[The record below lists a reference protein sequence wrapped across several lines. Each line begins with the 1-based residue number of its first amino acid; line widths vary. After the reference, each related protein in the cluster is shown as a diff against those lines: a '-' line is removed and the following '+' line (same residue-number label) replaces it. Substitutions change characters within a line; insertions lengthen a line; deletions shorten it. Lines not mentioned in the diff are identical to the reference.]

1 MHEINPSPRAS
12 LLSPPKCRKPLKLQ
26 NMLPLFL
33 LPLLFAFSRADDCF
47 QSYFLYACVDEVDLK
62 ISSLVQRCYASILW
76 HRKIVGSESVKN
88 HFLLEF
94 FVL

>member
-12 LLSPPKCRKPLKLQ
+12 LLSPPKRRKPLKLQ

-33 LPLLFAFSRADDCF
+33 PSLLFAFFRADDCS

-62 ISSLVQRCYASILW
+62 ISSLVQRCDVSILS
-76 HRKIVGSESVKN
+76 HRKIVGSESDKN